1 MEGQESVIDEQLTAA
16 TVGIILVIA
25 LLNGSNYFLSNR
37 TVEPFSELGILGPN
51 QKIADYPTSVY
62 AGQNF
67 TLYLYVGNHEGHVMY
82 YDVLV
87 KVGDRSSVI
96 NENVSL
102 ASPPIASYSMVL
114 MDNQTYLKPIVLSLS
129 HAGTDERLVFELWDY
144 RANVSGFVYDH
155 RFNQI
160 YLNVTAPPI

>member
-1 MEGQESVIDEQLTAA
+1 MIDEQLTAVS
-16 TVGIILVIA
+16 VGIILVIA

-37 TVEPFSELGILGPN
+37 NVEPFSELGILGPN

-82 YDVLV
+82 YQVLV

-102 ASPPIASYSMVL
+102 ASQPIASYSMVL
-114 MDNQTYLKPIVLSLS
+114 LDNQTYLRPIVLSLPHS
-129 HAGTDERLVFELWDY
+129 GTNERVVFELWDY
-144 RANVSGFVYDH
+144 QANMSGFVYH
-155 RFNQI
+155 HIFNQM
-160 YLNVTAPPI
+160 YVNVSAPPI